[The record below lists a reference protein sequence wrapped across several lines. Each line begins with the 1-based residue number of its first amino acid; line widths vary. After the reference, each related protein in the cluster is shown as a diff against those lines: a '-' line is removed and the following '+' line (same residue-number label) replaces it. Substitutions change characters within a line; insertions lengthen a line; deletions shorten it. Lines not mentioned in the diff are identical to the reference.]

1 MDINEG
7 GATSHDH
14 HAHGG
19 PGRKFLAPEPKR
31 LRLIALATIIPIAI
45 ATLVAMIWLWPSGDF
60 RGDNQMPVTELK
72 GSVVDIKKTECPED
86 SFDNTENCGVVTV
99 ELSDGDRVE
108 TDLPGGLGAPKISV
122 GDKVVVASM
131 EVPEGEMFAIV
142 DHQRSQGLWV
152 LLIAFVIA
160 LIMFARWRGVTSL
173 IGLAVT
179 FGILLF
185 FVVPAI
191 LGGASPVLIAIVAS
205 SAIMVT
211 VLYLTHG
218 FSLATTVA
226 FVGTLASFILT
237 GFLSWL
243 SVKVLHLS
251 GVTDDISMSLESTF
265 AVDMRGLLLASIVIG
280 TLGVLDDVTVTQAVT
295 VRELAHANPD
305 ATVGELFRAGSRVG
319 HSHIASVVNTIV
331 LAYAGASLPVL
342 ILVVAGNDSFAAVV
356 TTQFISQEIVRSVIG
371 TIGLIAAV
379 PITTGLAAIL
389 LRESDEF
396 DEDFPDDEVVT
407 DPSEPSVE

>member
-1 MDINEG
+1 
-7 GATSHDH
+7 
-14 HAHGG
+14 
-19 PGRKFLAPEPKR
+19 
-31 LRLIALATIIPIAI
+31 
-45 ATLVAMIWLWPSGDF
+45 
-60 RGDNQMPVTELK
+60 
-72 GSVVDIKKTECPED
+72 
-86 SFDNTENCGVVTV
+86 
-99 ELSDGDRVE
+99 
-108 TDLPGGLGAPKISV
+108 
-122 GDKVVVASM
+122 
-131 EVPEGEMFAIV
+131 
-142 DHQRSQGLWV
+142 
-152 LLIAFVIA
+152 
-160 LIMFARWRGVTSL
+160 MFARWRGVTSL

-243 SVKVLHLS
+243 SVKGLHLS